1 MKAYSEKQKKNKK
14 TPQSL
19 WYSHCRQVK
28 ESKNLF
34 ILSGNNRAI
43 TEKRRRIAAA
53 PGANPAAY
61 PAQKKTRLQQGDTAA
76 GPGLPV
82 ADTGSGIVSRRRRRL
97 CRARSR

>member
-19 WYSHCRQVK
+19 WYSHSRQVK

-34 ILSGNNRAI
+34 ILYGNNRAR

-53 PGANPAAY
+53 PGANAAAY
-61 PAQKKTRLQQGDTAA
+61 PAQKKPDHSKGMLQ
-76 GPGLPV
+76 PG
-82 ADTGSGIVSRRRRRL
+82 GG
-97 CRARSR
+97 CR